1 MGVRGSACVNRTPP
15 TRMIWGRERRDGGPC
30 GREGPAPMALTVS
43 TIITIIVIII
53 IHHHHYLN
61 ICTTSK
67 AHLM

>member
-1 MGVRGSACVNRTPP
+1 
-15 TRMIWGRERRDGGPC
+15 
-30 GREGPAPMALTVS
+30 MALTVS